1 MKGYKVFNPDFTCLS
16 FQYEIGKEYKIKD
29 KPQLC
34 EKGFHFCEFVGD
46 CFNYYSFNPNNIV
59 CEIEALGDIDT
70 KLDENKC
77 CTNHIKII
85 RQLNWE
91 EVLKLTNH
99 GKNNT
104 GYLNTGDRNTGY
116 SNTGYS
122 NTGNLNTGDRNTGD
136 RNTGDRNTGDRNNGY
151 SNTGDWNTGYSNT
164 GYSNTGNWNTG
175 NWNTGYSNTGD
186 RNTGGFCTGENTIK
200 LFNKESDWTYK
211 KFENSKVYSLLCQV
225 DTKIWI
231 YESSM
236 TDEEKKKYP
245 SFKTSGGYL
254 KDIPYKEAFQNAWLN
269 WSEGNRNEF
278 KNLPNFDAEIFE
290 LITGVKV

>member
-1 MKGYKVFNPDFTCLS
+1 MKGYKVFNPDFTCLE
-16 FQYEIGKEYKIKD
+16 FQFEEGKEYKTKG
-29 KPQLC
+29 KLELC
-34 EKGFHFCEFVGD
+34 KNGFHFCEVASD
-46 CFNYYSFNPNNIV
+46 CFNYYSFNSNNIV
-59 CEIEALGDIDT
+59 CEVEALGDVVT
-70 KLDENKC
+70 QNGENKL

-85 RQLNWE
+85 KRLTWL
-91 EVLKLTNH
+91 EVLNIVNL
-99 GKNNT
+99 GKDNT
-104 GYLNTGDRNTGY
+104 GLL
-116 SNTGYS
+116 NTGYS
-122 NTGNLNTGDRNTGD
+122 NTGNR
-136 RNTGDRNTGDRNNGY
+136 
-151 SNTGDWNTGYSNT
+151 NTGDWNTGYSNT
-164 GYSNTGNWNTG
+164 GGWNTGYSNTGGWNTGNWNTG